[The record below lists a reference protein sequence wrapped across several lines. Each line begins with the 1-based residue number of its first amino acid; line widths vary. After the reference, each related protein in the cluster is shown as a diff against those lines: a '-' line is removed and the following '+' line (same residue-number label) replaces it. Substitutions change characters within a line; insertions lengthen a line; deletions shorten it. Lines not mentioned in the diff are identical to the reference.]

1 MSRTSTEHAAECLYR
16 INEFRL
22 WVQSNVLFPL
32 VPDSIVAPLRV
43 QLLAAEHVL
52 VGILYDAEQ
61 LDAVTAVLKA
71 TAVPPLR
78 SALSEPP

>member
-1 MSRTSTEHAAECLYR
+1 MTRTSTEHAAECLYR

-32 VPDSIVAPLRV
+32 VPDAVVSPLRA
-43 QLLAAEHVL
+43 QLLTAEHAL
-52 VGILYDAEQ
+52 VAMLYDAEQ

-71 TAVPPLR
+71 TAGPPLR
-78 SALSEPP
+78 ALSEPP

>member
-32 VPDSIVAPLRV
+32 VPDAIVAPLRA
-43 QLLAAEHVL
+43 QLLTAEHTL
-52 VGILYDAEQ
+52 VNILYDAEQ
-61 LDAVTAVLKA
+61 LDGINALLKA
-71 TAVPPLR
+71 TAGPSLR
-78 SALSEPP
+78 SVLSDPP